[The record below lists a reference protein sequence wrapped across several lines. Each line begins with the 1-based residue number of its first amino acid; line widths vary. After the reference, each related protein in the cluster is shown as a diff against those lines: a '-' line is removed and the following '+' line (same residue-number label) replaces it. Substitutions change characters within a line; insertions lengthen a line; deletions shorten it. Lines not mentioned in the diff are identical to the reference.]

1 MRGTGRPRD
10 IVIVGAS
17 LAGLRAAET
26 LRAEGFTGRLTLVG
40 AEQHAPY
47 DRPPLSKQF
56 LTDSTPADTA
66 LPVPDGLGASWLLGR
81 PAVGLDPDSRIVT
94 LADGTRLPYDGL
106 LIATGAA
113 ARFGVIPGE
122 PGPGQGV
129 FTLRGRDDATALRA
143 ALTPG
148 RKLLVVG
155 AGFLGGEAAAA
166 GRALGL
172 DVTLVEAGA
181 VPLERAVG
189 TEAGAF
195 MGMLHREA
203 GIDLRTGTTVAEFR
217 TAHASAAEFRTA
229 TASAA
234 VAEPGAPVGAL
245 TGARLSDGRTL
256 AADVALLALGAVPAT
271 GWLAGSGIEAAGGV
285 PTDAR
290 LRALFPDGAV
300 VPGVVAAGDAAR
312 VPQPLAGGAAPAL
325 GHWSG
330 AVEQGAAAARTL
342 LLGEAAP
349 VFAEVPS
356 FWSDVHGVRLRSV
369 GLPALGDTVKVH
381 ECDREARRLEVS
393 YHLDGRLVGALTIGR
408 TSRLAA
414 YRRALAEYAE
424 YVAAQHA

>member
-1 MRGTGRPRD
+1 M
-10 IVIVGAS
+10 VIVGAS

-113 ARFGVIPGE
+113 ARSGVIPGE

-217 TAHASAAEFRTA
+217 TAHASAA
-229 TASAA
+229 
-234 VAEPGAPVGAL
+234 VAEPGAPVCAL

-369 GLPALGDTVKVH
+369 GLPALADTVKVH

-408 TSRLAA
+408 TSRLAS
-414 YRRALAEYAE
+414 YRRALAE

>member
-113 ARFGVIPGE
+113 ARSGVIPGE

-217 TAHASAAEFRTA
+217 TAT
-229 TASAA
+229 TSAA

-414 YRRALAEYAE
+414 YRRALAEY
-424 YVAAQHA
+424 VAAQHA

>member
-17 LAGLRAAET
+17 LAGLRAADT
-26 LRAEGFTGRLTLVG
+26 LRAEGYTGTLTIVG

-56 LTDSTPADTA
+56 LADSTPADTA

-81 PAVGLDPDSRIVT
+81 SAVGLDPDSRIVT

-113 ARFGVIPGE
+113 ARSGVIPGE
-122 PGPGQGV
+122 PGSDQGV

-148 RKLLVVG
+148 RRLLVVG
-155 AGFLGGEAAAA
+155 AGFLGGEVAAA

-172 DVTLVEAGA
+172 DVTLVEAGS

-189 TEAGAF
+189 TEVGAF

-217 TAHASAAEFRTA
+217 TA

-234 VAEPGAPVGAL
+234 VTEPGSPVGAL

-290 LRALFPDGAV
+290 LRALFPDGSV

-312 VPQPLAGGAAPAL
+312 VPQPLASGAAPAL

-342 LLGEAAP
+342 LLGETAP

-381 ECDREARRLEVS
+381 ECDREARRLEAS

-414 YRRALAEYAE
+414 YRRALAEYA
-424 YVAAQHA
+424 ASQRP

>member
-113 ARFGVIPGE
+113 ARSGVIPGE

-217 TAHASAAEFRTA
+217 TAHASAA
-229 TASAA
+229 
-234 VAEPGAPVGAL
+234 VAEPGAPVCAL

-369 GLPALGDTVKVH
+369 GLPVLGDTVKVH

-414 YRRALAEYAE
+414 YRRALAEY
-424 YVAAQHA
+424 VAAQHA

>member
-26 LRAEGFTGRLTLVG
+26 LRAEGYTGTLTIVG

-81 PAVGLDPDSRIVT
+81 SAVGLDPDSRIVT

-113 ARFGVIPGE
+113 ARSGVIPGE
-122 PGPGQGV
+122 PGSDQGV

-148 RKLLVVG
+148 RRLLVVG
-155 AGFLGGEAAAA
+155 AGFLGGEVAAA

-172 DVTLVEAGA
+172 DVTLVEAGS

-189 TEAGAF
+189 TEVGAF

-217 TAHASAAEFRTA
+217 TA

-234 VAEPGAPVGAL
+234 VTEPGSPVGAL

-256 AADVALLALGAVPAT
+256 AADVALLALGAVAAT

-290 LRALFPDGAV
+290 LRALFPDGSV

-312 VPQPLAGGAAPAL
+312 APQPLASGAAPAL

-342 LLGEAAP
+342 LLGETAP

-381 ECDREARRLEVS
+381 ECDREARRLEAS

-414 YRRALAEYAE
+414 YRRALAEYA
-424 YVAAQHA
+424 ASQRP

>member
-1 MRGTGRPRD
+1 MSAAGHPRD
-10 IVIVGAS
+10 VVIVGAS

-26 LRAEGFTGRLTLVG
+26 LRAEGFTGNLTLVG

-47 DRPPLSKQF
+47 DRPPLSKRF
-56 LTDSTPADTA
+56 LTGQPPAADTA
-66 LPVPDGLGASWLLGR
+66 LPVPDGLRVCWRLGQA
-81 PAVGLDPDSRIVT
+81 AVRLDPYSRIVT
-94 LADGTRLPYDGL
+94 LADGTGLPYDGL

-113 ARFGVIPGE
+113 ARSGAAPGE
-122 PGPGQGV
+122 PGPEQGV

-155 AGFLGGEAAAA
+155 AGFLGGEVAAA
-166 GRALGL
+166 GRALGV
-172 DVTLVEAGA
+172 DVTLVEAGS
-181 VPLERAVG
+181 VPLVRAVG
-189 TEAGAF
+189 AEVGAF
-195 MGMLHREA
+195 VRTLHREA
-203 GIDLRTGTTVAEFR
+203 GIDLRTGTTVAAYR
-217 TAHASAAEFRTA
+217 TGPDGR
-229 TASAA
+229 
-234 VAEPGAPVGAL
+234 L
-245 TGARLSDGRTL
+245 TGARLTDGRTV
-256 AADVALLALGAVPAT
+256 AADVAVLALGAVPAT

-285 PTDAR
+285 RTDSR
-290 LRALFPDGAV
+290 LRALFPDGSA

-342 LLGEAAP
+342 LRGEAAP

-369 GLPALGDTVKVH
+369 GLPALADTVKVH

-393 YHLDGRLVGALTIGR
+393 YHLHGRLVGALTIGR
-408 TSRLAA
+408 TSRLAS
-414 YRRALAEYAE
+414 YRRTLAAYG
-424 YVAAQHA
+424 V

>member
-26 LRAEGFTGRLTLVG
+26 LRAEGYTGTLTIVG

-81 PAVGLDPDSRIVT
+81 SAVGLDPDSRIVT

-113 ARFGVIPGE
+113 ARSGVIPDE
-122 PGPGQGV
+122 PGSGQGV

-148 RKLLVVG
+148 RRLLVVG
-155 AGFLGGEAAAA
+155 AGFLGGEVAAA

-172 DVTLVEAGA
+172 DVTLVEAGS

-189 TEAGAF
+189 TEVGAF

-217 TAHASAAEFRTA
+217 TA

-234 VAEPGAPVGAL
+234 VTEPGSPVGAL

-290 LRALFPDGAV
+290 LRALFPDGSV

-312 VPQPLAGGAAPAL
+312 VPQPLASGAAPAL

-342 LLGEAAP
+342 LLGETAP

-381 ECDREARRLEVS
+381 ECDREARRLEAS

-414 YRRALAEYAE
+414 YRRALAEYA
-424 YVAAQHA
+424 ASQRP

>member
-113 ARFGVIPGE
+113 ARSGVIPGE

-217 TAHASAAEFRTA
+217 TAHASAA
-229 TASAA
+229 
-234 VAEPGAPVGAL
+234 VAEPGAPVCAL

-271 GWLAGSGIEAAGGV
+271 GWLAGSGIEAAGECP
-285 PTDAR
+285 PTPGCAPSSR
-290 LRALFPDGAV
+290 TALWCPGWSRRATR
-300 VPGVVAAGDAAR
+300 PGSR
-312 VPQPLAGGAAPAL
+312 SPWRAAPPRPSAT
-325 GHWSG
+325 GP
-330 AVEQGAAAARTL
+330 AR
-342 LLGEAAP
+342 
-349 VFAEVPS
+349 S
-356 FWSDVHGVRLRSV
+356 SR
-369 GLPALGDTVKVH
+369 
-381 ECDREARRLEVS
+381 ARRRPVRCCWARRPRS
-393 YHLDGRLVGALTIGR
+393 SPRCPPSGPTSTASGSARWGCPRSR
-408 TSRLAA
+408 TR
-414 YRRALAEYAE
+414 
-424 YVAAQHA
+424 

>member
-26 LRAEGFTGRLTLVG
+26 LRAEGYTGTLTIVG

-81 PAVGLDPDSRIVT
+81 SAVGLDPDSRIVT

-113 ARFGVIPGE
+113 ARSGVIPGE
-122 PGPGQGV
+122 PGSDQGV

-148 RKLLVVG
+148 RRLLVVG
-155 AGFLGGEAAAA
+155 AGFLGGEVAAA

-172 DVTLVEAGA
+172 DVALVEAGS

-189 TEAGAF
+189 TEVGAF

-217 TAHASAAEFRTA
+217 TA

-234 VAEPGAPVGAL
+234 VTEPGSPVGAL

-290 LRALFPDGAV
+290 LRALFPDGSV

-312 VPQPLAGGAAPAL
+312 VPQPLASGAAPAL

-342 LLGEAAP
+342 LLGETAP

-381 ECDREARRLEVS
+381 ECDREARRLEAS

-414 YRRALAEYAE
+414 YRRALAEYA
-424 YVAAQHA
+424 ASQRP

>member
-1 MRGTGRPRD
+1 M
-10 IVIVGAS
+10 VIVGAS

-26 LRAEGFTGRLTLVG
+26 LRAEGYTGTLTIVG

-81 PAVGLDPDSRIVT
+81 SAVGLDPDSRIVT

-113 ARFGVIPGE
+113 ARSGVIPGE
-122 PGPGQGV
+122 PGSDQGV

-148 RKLLVVG
+148 RRLLVVG
-155 AGFLGGEAAAA
+155 AGFLGGEVAAA

-172 DVTLVEAGA
+172 DVTLVEAGS

-189 TEAGAF
+189 TEVGAF

-217 TAHASAAEFRTA
+217 TA

-234 VAEPGAPVGAL
+234 VTEPGSPVGAL

-290 LRALFPDGAV
+290 LRALFPDGRV

-312 VPQPLAGGAAPAL
+312 VPQPLASGAAPAL

-342 LLGEAAP
+342 LGETAP

-381 ECDREARRLEVS
+381 ECDREARRLEAS

-414 YRRALAEYAE
+414 YRRALAEYA
-424 YVAAQHA
+424 ASQRP

>member
-113 ARFGVIPGE
+113 ARSGVIPGE

-217 TAHASAAEFRTA
+217 TAHASAA
-229 TASAA
+229 
-234 VAEPGAPVGAL
+234 VAEPGAPVCAL

-369 GLPALGDTVKVH
+369 GLPALADTVKVH

-408 TSRLAA
+408 TSRLAS
-414 YRRALAEYAE
+414 YRRALAE

>member
-1 MRGTGRPRD
+1 M
-10 IVIVGAS
+10 VIVGAS

-26 LRAEGFTGRLTLVG
+26 LRAGGYTGTLTIVG

-81 PAVGLDPDSRIVT
+81 SAVGLDPDSRIVT

-113 ARFGVIPGE
+113 ARSGVIPGE
-122 PGPGQGV
+122 PGSDQGV

-148 RKLLVVG
+148 RRLLVVG
-155 AGFLGGEAAAA
+155 AGFLGGEVAAA

-172 DVTLVEAGA
+172 DVTLVEAGS

-189 TEAGAF
+189 TEVGAF

-217 TAHASAAEFRTA
+217 TA

-234 VAEPGAPVGAL
+234 VTEPGSPVGAL

-290 LRALFPDGAV
+290 LRALFPDGSV

-312 VPQPLAGGAAPAL
+312 VPQPLASGAAPAL

-342 LLGEAAP
+342 LLGETAP

-381 ECDREARRLEVS
+381 ECDREARRLEAS

-414 YRRALAEYAE
+414 YRRALAEYA
-424 YVAAQHA
+424 ASQRP

>member
-26 LRAEGFTGRLTLVG
+26 LRAEGYMGTLTIVG

-81 PAVGLDPDSRIVT
+81 SAVGLDPDSRIVT

-113 ARFGVIPGE
+113 ARSGVIPGE
-122 PGPGQGV
+122 PGSDQGV

-148 RKLLVVG
+148 RRLLVVG
-155 AGFLGGEAAAA
+155 AGFLGGEVAAA

-172 DVTLVEAGA
+172 DVTLVEAGS

-189 TEAGAF
+189 TEVGAF

-217 TAHASAAEFRTA
+217 TA

-234 VAEPGAPVGAL
+234 VTEPGSPVGAL

-290 LRALFPDGAV
+290 LRALFPDGSV

-312 VPQPLAGGAAPAL
+312 VPQPLASGAAPAL

-342 LLGEAAP
+342 LGETAP

-381 ECDREARRLEVS
+381 ECDREARRLEAS

-414 YRRALAEYAE
+414 YRRALAEYA
-424 YVAAQHA
+424 ASQRP

>member
-26 LRAEGFTGRLTLVG
+26 LRAEGYTGTLTIVG

-81 PAVGLDPDSRIVT
+81 SAVGLDPDSRIVT

-113 ARFGVIPGE
+113 ARSGVIPGE
-122 PGPGQGV
+122 PGSDQGV

-148 RKLLVVG
+148 RRLLVVG
-155 AGFLGGEAAAA
+155 AGFLGGEVAAA

-172 DVTLVEAGA
+172 DVTLVEAGS

-189 TEAGAF
+189 TEVGAF

-217 TAHASAAEFRTA
+217 TA

-234 VAEPGAPVGAL
+234 VMEPGSPVGAL

-290 LRALFPDGAV
+290 LRALFPDGSV

-312 VPQPLAGGAAPAL
+312 VPQPLASGAAPAL

-342 LLGEAAP
+342 LLGETAP

-381 ECDREARRLEVS
+381 ECDREARRLEAS

-414 YRRALAEYAE
+414 YRRALAEYA
-424 YVAAQHA
+424 ASQRP

>member
-1 MRGTGRPRD
+1 MSAAGHPRD
-10 IVIVGAS
+10 VVIVGAS

-26 LRAEGFTGRLTLVG
+26 LRAEGFTGNLTLVG

-47 DRPPLSKQF
+47 DRPPLSKRF
-56 LTDSTPADTA
+56 LTGQAPADTA
-66 LPVPDGLGASWLLGR
+66 LPVPDGLRACWLLGR
-81 PAVGLDPDSRIVT
+81 AAVRLDPYSRIVT
-94 LADGTRLPYDGL
+94 LADGTGLPYDGL

-113 ARFGVIPGE
+113 ARSGAVPGE

-155 AGFLGGEAAAA
+155 AGFLGGEVAAA

-189 TEAGAF
+189 AEAGAF
-195 MGMLHREA
+195 VGTLHREA
-203 GIDLRTGTTVAEFR
+203 GIDLRTGTTVAAYR
-217 TAHASAAEFRTA
+217 TGPDGS
-229 TASAA
+229 
-234 VAEPGAPVGAL
+234 L
-245 TGARLSDGRTL
+245 TGARLADGRTV
-256 AADVALLALGAVPAT
+256 AADVAVLALGAVPAT

-285 PTDAR
+285 RTDSR
-290 LRALFPDGAV
+290 LRALFPDGSA

-342 LLGEAAP
+342 LRGEAAP

-356 FWSDVHGVRLRSV
+356 FWSDFHGVRLRSV
-369 GLPALGDTVKVH
+369 GLPALADTVKVH

-414 YRRALAEYAE
+414 YRRTLAAYG
-424 YVAAQHA
+424 V

>member
-1 MRGTGRPRD
+1 M
-10 IVIVGAS
+10 VIVGAS

-26 LRAEGFTGRLTLVG
+26 LRAEGYTGTLTIVG

-81 PAVGLDPDSRIVT
+81 SAVGLDPDSRIVT

-113 ARFGVIPGE
+113 ARSGVIPGE
-122 PGPGQGV
+122 PGSDQGV

-148 RKLLVVG
+148 RRLLVVG
-155 AGFLGGEAAAA
+155 AGFLGGEVAAA

-172 DVTLVEAGA
+172 DVTLVEAGS

-189 TEAGAF
+189 TEVGAF

-217 TAHASAAEFRTA
+217 TA

-234 VAEPGAPVGAL
+234 VTEPGSPVGAL

-290 LRALFPDGAV
+290 LRALFPDGSV

-312 VPQPLAGGAAPAL
+312 VPQPLASGAAPAL

-342 LLGEAAP
+342 LLGETAP

-381 ECDREARRLEVS
+381 ECDREARRLEAS

-414 YRRALAEYAE
+414 YRRALAEYA
-424 YVAAQHA
+424 ASQRP

>member
-26 LRAEGFTGRLTLVG
+26 LRAEGYTGTLTIVG

-81 PAVGLDPDSRIVT
+81 SAVGLDPDSRIVT

-113 ARFGVIPGE
+113 ARSGVIPGE
-122 PGPGQGV
+122 PGSDQGV

-148 RKLLVVG
+148 RRLLVVG
-155 AGFLGGEAAAA
+155 AGFLGGEVAAA

-172 DVTLVEAGA
+172 DVTLVEAGS

-189 TEAGAF
+189 TEVGAF

-217 TAHASAAEFRTA
+217 TA

-234 VAEPGAPVGAL
+234 VTEPGSPVGAL

-290 LRALFPDGAV
+290 LRALFPDGSV

-312 VPQPLAGGAAPAL
+312 VPQPLASGAAPAL

-342 LLGEAAP
+342 LGETAP

-381 ECDREARRLEVS
+381 ECDREARRLEAS

-414 YRRALAEYAE
+414 YRRALAEYA
-424 YVAAQHA
+424 ASQRP

>member
-26 LRAEGFTGRLTLVG
+26 LRAEGYTGTLTIVG

-81 PAVGLDPDSRIVT
+81 SAVGLDPDSRIVT

-113 ARFGVIPGE
+113 ARSGVIPGE
-122 PGPGQGV
+122 PGSDQGV

-148 RKLLVVG
+148 RRLLVVG
-155 AGFLGGEAAAA
+155 AGFLGGEVAAA

-172 DVTLVEAGA
+172 DVTLVEAGS

-189 TEAGAF
+189 TEVGAF

-217 TAHASAAEFRTA
+217 TA

-234 VAEPGAPVGAL
+234 VTEPGSPAGAL

-290 LRALFPDGAV
+290 LRALFPDGSV

-312 VPQPLAGGAAPAL
+312 VPQPLASGAAPAL

-342 LLGEAAP
+342 LLGETAP

-381 ECDREARRLEVS
+381 ECDREARRLEAS

-414 YRRALAEYAE
+414 YRRALAEYA
-424 YVAAQHA
+424 ASQRP

>member
-26 LRAEGFTGRLTLVG
+26 LRAGGYTGTLTIVG

-81 PAVGLDPDSRIVT
+81 SAVGLDPDSRIVT

-113 ARFGVIPGE
+113 ARSGVIPGE
-122 PGPGQGV
+122 PGSDQGV

-148 RKLLVVG
+148 RRLLVVG
-155 AGFLGGEAAAA
+155 AGFLGGEVAAA

-172 DVTLVEAGA
+172 DVTLVEAGS

-189 TEAGAF
+189 TEVGAF

-217 TAHASAAEFRTA
+217 TA

-234 VAEPGAPVGAL
+234 VTEPGSPVGAL

-290 LRALFPDGAV
+290 LRALFPDGSV

-312 VPQPLAGGAAPAL
+312 VPQPLASGAAPAL

-342 LLGEAAP
+342 LLGETAP

-381 ECDREARRLEVS
+381 ECDREARRLEAS

-414 YRRALAEYAE
+414 YRRALAEYA
-424 YVAAQHA
+424 ASQRP

>member
-1 MRGTGRPRD
+1 MSTAGHPRD
-10 IVIVGAS
+10 VVIVGAS

-26 LRAEGFTGRLTLVG
+26 LRAEGFTGNLTLVG

-47 DRPPLSKQF
+47 DRPPLSKRF
-56 LTDSTPADTA
+56 LTGQVPADTA
-66 LPVPDGLGASWLLGR
+66 LPVPDGLRACWRLGR
-81 PAVGLDPDSRIVT
+81 AAVRLDPYSRIVT
-94 LADGTRLPYDGL
+94 LADGTGLPYDGL

-113 ARFGVIPGE
+113 ARSGVLPGE
-122 PGPGQGV
+122 PGPEQSV

-155 AGFLGGEAAAA
+155 AGFLGGEVAAA

-172 DVTLVEAGA
+172 HVTLVEAGA
-181 VPLERAVG
+181 VPLARAVG

-195 MGMLHREA
+195 VGTLHREA
-203 GIDLRTGTTVAEFR
+203 GIDLRTGTTVAAYR
-217 TAHASAAEFRTA
+217 TGPDGS
-229 TASAA
+229 
-234 VAEPGAPVGAL
+234 L
-245 TGARLSDGRTL
+245 TGARLADGRL
-256 AADVALLALGAVPAT
+256 VAADVAVLALGAVPAT

-285 PTDAR
+285 PTDSR
-290 LRALFPDGAV
+290 LRALFPCGNA

-342 LLGEAAP
+342 LRGEAAP

-356 FWSDVHGVRLRSV
+356 FWSDFHGVRLRSV

-408 TSRLAA
+408 TSRLAS
-414 YRRALAEYAE
+414 YRRTLAAYE
-424 YVAAQHA
+424 V

>member
-1 MRGTGRPRD
+1 MTGTGRPRD

-26 LRAEGFTGRLTLVG
+26 LRAEGFTGSLTLVG
-40 AEQHAPY
+40 AEQHTPY
-47 DRPPLSKQF
+47 DRPPLSKRF
-56 LTDSTPADTA
+56 LTDSSPDDTA
-66 LPVPDGLGASWLLGR
+66 LPVSDGLGASWLLGR
-81 PAVGLDPDSRIVT
+81 SAVGLDPASRIVT

-106 LIATGAA
+106 LIATGAD
-113 ARFGVIPGE
+113 ARSGVFPGE
-122 PGPGQGV
+122 PGPDQGV
-129 FTLRGRDDATALRA
+129 FTLRGRDDALALRA

-148 RKLLVVG
+148 RRLLVVG

-189 TEAGAF
+189 TEVGAF

-203 GIDLRTGTTVAEFR
+203 GIDLRTGTTVTEFR
-217 TAHASAAEFRTA
+217 TAAASAHAPPTGGGTA
-229 TASAA
+229 AA
-234 VAEPGAPVGAL
+234 PTGPAPAGAL
-245 TGARLSDGRTL
+245 TGARLSDGRIL

-271 GWLAGSGIEAAGGV
+271 GWLAGSGIEAVGGV
-285 PTDAR
+285 PTDTR
-290 LRALFPDGAV
+290 LRALFPDGSV
-300 VPGVVAAGDAAR
+300 VPGVVVAGDAAR

-330 AVEQGAAAARTL
+330 AVEQGVAAARTL
-342 LLGEAAP
+342 LLDEAAP
-349 VFAEVPS
+349 VFSEVPS

-369 GLPALGDTVKVH
+369 GLPGLGDMVKVH

-408 TSRLAA
+408 TSRLTA
-414 YRRALAEYAE
+414 YRRALAEY
-424 YVAAQHA
+424 VAQHS

>member
-1 MRGTGRPRD
+1 MSAAGHPRD
-10 IVIVGAS
+10 VVIVGAS

-26 LRAEGFTGRLTLVG
+26 LRAEGFTGNLTLVG

-47 DRPPLSKQF
+47 DRPPLSKRF
-56 LTDSTPADTA
+56 LTGQPPAADTA
-66 LPVPDGLGASWLLGR
+66 LPVPDGLRACWRLGQA
-81 PAVGLDPDSRIVT
+81 AVRLDPYSRIVT
-94 LADGTRLPYDGL
+94 LADGTGLPYDGL

-113 ARFGVIPGE
+113 ARSGAAPGE
-122 PGPGQGV
+122 PGPEQGV

-155 AGFLGGEAAAA
+155 AGFLGGEVAAA

-172 DVTLVEAGA
+172 DVTLVEAGS
-181 VPLERAVG
+181 VPLVRAVG
-189 TEAGAF
+189 AEVGAF
-195 MGMLHREA
+195 VRTLHREA
-203 GIDLRTGTTVAEFR
+203 GIDLRTGTTVAAYR
-217 TAHASAAEFRTA
+217 TGQDGR
-229 TASAA
+229 
-234 VAEPGAPVGAL
+234 L
-245 TGARLSDGRTL
+245 TGARLTDGRTV
-256 AADVALLALGAVPAT
+256 AADVAVLALGAVPAT

-285 PTDAR
+285 PTDSR
-290 LRALFPDGAV
+290 LRALFPDGSA

-342 LLGEAAP
+342 LRGESAP

-369 GLPALGDTVKVH
+369 GLPALADTVKVH
-381 ECDREARRLEVS
+381 ERDREARRLEVS

-408 TSRLAA
+408 TSRLAS
-414 YRRALAEYAE
+414 YRRTLAEYG
-424 YVAAQHA
+424 V

>member
-1 MRGTGRPRD
+1 MSAAGHPRD
-10 IVIVGAS
+10 VVIVGAS

-26 LRAEGFTGRLTLVG
+26 LRAEGFTGSLTLVG

-47 DRPPLSKQF
+47 DRPPLSKRF
-56 LTDSTPADTA
+56 LTGQVPADTA
-66 LPVPDGLGASWLLGR
+66 LPVPDGLRACWRLGR
-81 PAVGLDPDSRIVT
+81 AAVRLDPYSRIVT
-94 LADGTRLPYDGL
+94 LADGTGLPYDGL

-113 ARFGVIPGE
+113 ARSGVLPGE
-122 PGPGQGV
+122 PGPDQGV

-155 AGFLGGEAAAA
+155 AGFLGGEVAAA

-172 DVTLVEAGA
+172 HVTLVEAGA
-181 VPLERAVG
+181 VPLARAVG
-189 TEAGAF
+189 TEVGAF
-195 MGMLHREA
+195 VGTLHREA
-203 GIDLRTGTTVAEFR
+203 GIDLRTGTTVAAYR
-217 TAHASAAEFRTA
+217 TGPDGR
-229 TASAA
+229 
-234 VAEPGAPVGAL
+234 L
-245 TGARLSDGRTL
+245 TGARLADGRTV
-256 AADVALLALGAVPAT
+256 AADVAVLALGAVPAT

-285 PTDAR
+285 PTDSR
-290 LRALFPDGAV
+290 LRALFPCGNA

-312 VPQPLAGGAAPAL
+312 VPQPLAGGAAPPL

-342 LLGEAAP
+342 LRGEAAP
-349 VFAEVPS
+349 AFAEVPS
-356 FWSDVHGVRLRSV
+356 FWSDFHGVRLRSV

-414 YRRALAEYAE
+414 YRRTLAAYE
-424 YVAAQHA
+424 V